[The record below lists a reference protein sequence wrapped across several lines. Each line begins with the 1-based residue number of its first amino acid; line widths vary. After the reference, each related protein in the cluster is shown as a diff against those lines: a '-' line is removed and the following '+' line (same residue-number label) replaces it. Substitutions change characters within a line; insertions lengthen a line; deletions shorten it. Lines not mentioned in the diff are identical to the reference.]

1 MRQEN
6 YVVLSGSNKIFNID
20 YNEILDFHI
29 KNGASL
35 TLLYK
40 KMEVES
46 EGDMSKDLNGNK
58 VVGIAPTKKK
68 L

>member
-1 MRQEN
+1 
-6 YVVLSGSNKIFNID
+6 
-20 YNEILDFHI
+20 
-29 KNGASL
+29 
-35 TLLYK
+35 
-40 KMEVES
+40 MEVES